1 MRVHIIHIICRRGE
15 GGGGVLIYYCE
26 FSLVHSG
33 GHSTVA
39 VRVAV

>member
-15 GGGGVLIYYCE
+15 GGGVLIYYCE

-33 GHSTVA
+33 GHTVA